1 MRVRVMPCDAS
12 EPYRFGQMFNRLRAI
27 LEREL
32 ENRRTAE
39 EQMRQARDEADSA
52 NRAKSEFLA
61 QMSHELR
68 TPLGAVTGYL
78 YLLERTPLNAQQ
90 KRYCSSMYTSSEA
103 LMELINQI
111 LDFSKIEAGA
121 LTFETVVCVFGR
133 RYRHWHP

>member
-1 MRVRVMPCDAS
+1 
-12 EPYRFGQMFNRLRAI
+12 
-27 LEREL
+27 
-32 ENRRTAE
+32 
-39 EQMRQARDEADSA
+39 
-52 NRAKSEFLA
+52 
-61 QMSHELR
+61 MSHELR

-121 LTFETVVCVFGR
+121 LTFETVVFDPTALLHAVR
-133 RYRHWHP
+133 RIVETASRARTS